1 MQKTL
6 SIIKPDATQRH
17 LIGEILSFLEKNGFT
32 ICALKKVQLT
42 KEQAEGFYA
51 EHQGRPFFEK
61 LVNYMC
67 SAPLV
72 AVVLSGENAI
82 LKYRELMGA
91 TDPNDAKE
99 GTLRQLYAL
108 NKTHNSVHGSESEE
122 VAAQEIAYFF
132 SDDEIIE

>member
-6 SIIKPDATQRH
+6 SIIKPDATKRH

-32 ICALKKVQLT
+32 ICALKKIQLT

-61 LVNYMC
+61 LVNYM
-67 SAPLV
+67 SSSPIV
-72 AVVLSGENAI
+72 AIVLSGENAI
-82 LKYRELMGA
+82 PKYRKLMGA
-91 TDPNDAKE
+91 TDPNEAEE
-99 GTLRQLYAL
+99 GTLRKLYAL
-108 NKTHNSVHGSESEE
+108 SKTENSVHGSESEE
-122 VAAQEIAYFF
+122 VAMQEIAYFF